1 MGSDPPDNGRRAQ
14 RSRKPFLIDPAV
26 EGTRP
31 PGVDATWW
39 ARLLGLLELL
49 VPRRFRGLPPLFYP
63 PSLAGIVYG
72 VMFLIIL
79 VLLAF
84 GVEASPIGDSYSGE
98 PPELGP
104 VADTLGYGLV
114 ALLFGLGPVQGIGVL
129 LRKRWGLIAAY
140 AWLSLLA
147 ALPWALCWLQGEFS
161 TDPADPLLALLWS
174 TLAVCWLVYYHN
186 RRLWFTVTPSP

>member
-1 MGSDPPDNGRRAQ
+1 MGSESPHNGRKTGVPH
-14 RSRKPFLIDPAV
+14 KPFLIDPTE

-39 ARLLGLLELL
+39 AQLLGLLQLL

-63 PSLAGIVYG
+63 PSLAGILYG
-72 VMFLIIL
+72 TIFLVSL
-79 VLLAF
+79 VSLAF
-84 GVEASPIGDSYSGE
+84 GVEMSPVEDSYGRE
-98 PPELGP
+98 PSRLGP
-104 VADTLGYGLV
+104 VADALWYGLV

-147 ALPWALCWLQGEFS
+147 VLPWALYWFEGGFS
-161 TDPADPLLALLWS
+161 AGAADAVLALLFS
-174 TLAVCWLVYYHN
+174 AVPLCWIAYYHS
-186 RRLWFTVTPSP
+186 RRPWFTATGRP